1 MDLSSIASKVEEG
14 IILIRKKA
22 QNECQ
27 VFIRLSSRSPKDAI
41 YHLDKFTTLY
51 NEKMLIFSDKKDIF
65 SKLHA
70 FYEAST
76 EVLAIS
82 TGKEATNLL
91 KLSNRIQG
99 IERLNIFDHTI
110 KQGL

>member
-41 YHLDKFTTLY
+41 YHLDKFPTLY
-51 NEKMLIFSDKKDIF
+51 NEKMLNFSDKKDIF

-82 TGKEATNLL
+82 TGNEATNLL

-99 IERLNIFDHTI
+99 IQRLNIFDHTI